1 MRQEGMSA
9 EVSNAAIKESA
20 LNIPFHIA
28 SNCFVCA
35 LIEEAVTARGG
46 RLCQYFTTL
55 TDTTAESLQIDISMA
70 NGLTLS
76 SVMLVERP

>member
-20 LNIPFHIA
+20 LNIPFRIV

-35 LIEEAVTARGG
+35 LTEEAVTARGG
-46 RLCQYFTTL
+46 SLCHYFTTL
-55 TDTTAESLQIDISMA
+55 TERTAESLQIDISTA
-70 NGLTLS
+70 NGLTLL